1 MSEYDVSGSEIL
13 NELASMGAGN
23 AATAL
28 SNMIQKKISIEV
40 PSINIVSPV
49 KVPEILRFHDLQT
62 VVVIEQ
68 LTENKGCN
76 LLLVFPINEARRLGG
91 ILAEEYI
98 LDEESDEFTFMEE
111 LGNIMMGHF
120 LNAISDFTGIRLQPV
135 PPTHVVDFFDS
146 ILDVFLAR
154 ISMEERSAILFNT
167 QLRCEE
173 EEVNCTIIMFV
184 GRELQEK
191 MVRIGEEWLA

>member
-1 MSEYDVSGSEIL
+1 MVEYNVSGSEIL

-28 SNMIQKKISIEV
+28 SAMIQKKISIDV

-49 KVPEILRFHDLQT
+49 KVPDILQLYDLQT

-76 LLLVFPINEARRLGG
+76 LLLVFPLNEARRLGG
-91 ILAEEYI
+91 ILAEEYN
-98 LDEESDEFTFMEE
+98 LDEDSDEFTFMEE

-167 QLRCEE
+167 QLRCDEE
-173 EEVNCTIIMFV
+173 KVNCTIIMFV

-191 MVRIGEEWLA
+191 MIRIGEEWLT